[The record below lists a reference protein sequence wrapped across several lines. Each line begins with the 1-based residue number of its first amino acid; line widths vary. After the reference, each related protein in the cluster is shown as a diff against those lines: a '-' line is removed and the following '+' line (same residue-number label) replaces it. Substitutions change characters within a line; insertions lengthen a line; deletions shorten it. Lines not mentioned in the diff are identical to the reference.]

1 MIESKTLTA
10 LAGKNVLI
18 TGTTGFV
25 GKVVLEKLLRSVP
38 DIGKIYLLVRGNRSY
53 PTAEKRFAN
62 EIAQSSIFETLKS
75 EDAQLFQARCDE
87 HLRFVSGEMTEKNF
101 GLSES
106 EFQELAGNIDI
117 IVNSAASVNFREPLD
132 QALKINTLCLNNM
145 IALSQAGGDLPIVQ
159 VSTCYV
165 NGYNKGVMEEDNV
178 IPAGQPVERSEFGYF
193 EVEPLIELLQS
204 KVQEVV
210 ASTNDDEQ
218 REKKLV
224 DLGIAEANRYG
235 WNDTYTFTK
244 WMGEQLLMKAMYGK
258 TLTILRPSIVESTL
272 EGPVPGWI
280 EGVKVADAII
290 LAYAREKVNFFP
302 GKREG
307 IIDIIPADLVSNSI
321 ILSAAEALL
330 DPYQQRIYQCSS
342 SEANPIR
349 LKDVIGHVQAEAE
362 EKHEVHDRLFIRKPQ
377 KSFMMIPSPVFNT
390 VMTVGYHAIKVG
402 FKLLEALGREPSSR
416 MLSNLE
422 ATRKLSIVFSFYTSP
437 SYTFSNAKLLALAKR
452 MGEYDAKEFPVDS
465 SQYDWGMYLRKVHI
479 PGLNRYALKPRRVY
493 KLKKTTIEQ
502 QQSQA
507 A

>member
-1 MIESKTLTA
+1 MNESKTLSA

-38 DIGKIYLLVRGNRSY
+38 TIGKVYLLVRGNRSY

-62 EIAQSSIFETLKS
+62 EIAQSSIFETLKG
-75 EDAQLFQARCDE
+75 EDAKQFQKLCDE

-101 GLSES
+101 GLSDD
-106 EFQELAGNIDI
+106 EFQELAGNIDLI
-117 IVNSAASVNFREPLD
+117 INSAASVNFREALD
-132 QALKINTLCLNNM
+132 QALKINTLCLHNM

-165 NGYNKGVMEEDNV
+165 NGHNKGVMEEDNV
-178 IPAGQPVERSEFGYF
+178 APAGHPIERSEFGYY

-204 KVQEVV
+204 RIQDVSAAAK
-210 ASTNDDEQ
+210 DDDQ
-218 REKKLV
+218 REKDLV
-224 DLGIAEANRYG
+224 DLGIAESNRYG

-258 TLTILRPSIVESTL
+258 TLTILRPAIVESTL

-302 GKREG
+302 GKKDG

-321 ILSAAEALL
+321 ILSAAEAMA
-330 DPYQQRIYQCSS
+330 DSGQQRIYQCCS

-349 LKDVIGHVQAEAE
+349 IKDVIAHVQAEAE
-362 EKHEVHDRLFIRKPQ
+362 EHHEVHDRLFYRKPQ
-377 KSFMMIPSPVFNT
+377 KSFMLIPSPVFNA
-390 VMTVGYHAIKVG
+390 VMTVGYNAIKLG

-437 SYTFSNAKLLALAKR
+437 SYTFSNSKLKALAER
-452 MGEYDAKEFPVDS
+452 MGEYDRKEFPVDS
-465 SQYDWGMYLRKVHI
+465 SNYDWGMYLRKVHV
-479 PGLNRYALKPRRVY
+479 PGLNRYALRPRRVY
-493 KLKKTTIEQ
+493 KLKKTTLE